1 MSDAGH
7 SLCLSCGICCDGTL
21 FSNAPV
27 NAAEPIK
34 EFRRMG
40 LPIEQSAA
48 GRFSWPLPCSQFNNG
63 KCQIYDS
70 SIPKP
75 RTCSAFRCS
84 LLRNVETRKTAL
96 PDARRIVQ
104 SALRMRSRIRSLWGK
119 HCPDIPLTPPMINAI
134 RLVRERSDSL
144 AQERRRQFALTHG
157 EFLVACAAFDSCVRT
172 HFTDPFP

>member
-1 MSDAGH
+1 
-7 SLCLSCGICCDGTL
+7 
-21 FSNAPV
+21 
-27 NAAEPIK
+27 
-34 EFRRMG
+34 MG
-40 LPIEQSAA
+40 LPIEQSA
-48 GRFSWPLPCSQFNNG
+48 GGQFSWPLPCPQLNNG

-84 LLRNVETRKTAL
+84 LLRNVETRKTTL
-96 PDARRIVQ
+96 PDARRIVT
-104 SALRMRSRIRSLWGK
+104 SALRMRSRIRSSWGK
-119 HCPDIPLTPPMINAI
+119 HCPDIPLVPPMINAI

-144 AQERRRQFALTHG
+144 DQERRRQFALTHG